1 MSSTNRIDTPENIN
15 DKYLTE
21 NPDYYNTFNKTN
33 YTYFR
38 DRMNANN
45 LNNRYNNY
53 KSSTPFNHYNNMNNK
68 NNLFV
73 SYNGGTQTQ
82 FCPLITNA
90 NLSQFFKTRS
100 RSLKFRRPC
109 GCYSNFNISKYTPC
123 RDYPTFERKEQY
135 NTNYQMDKLPI
146 IENENMRYSN
156 GFKAPQIKNNGKTIY
171 RLKNNYNDNDNYG
184 LNNEVNKDINKNEEI
199 KNNNANQ
206 MNNEAKEE
214 KRDDEYYGNRYQF
227 NYFNTKPRRRFHKV
241 QIFNNYKP
249 FLVDDF
255 NEYADYE

>member
-1 MSSTNRIDTPENIN
+1 MSSPNMANTPRNIN

-21 NPDYYNTFNKTN
+21 NPNCYNTLNKTN

-38 DRMNANN
+38 DRMNVNN
-45 LNNRYNNY
+45 LNHRYNNN

-73 SYNGGTQTQ
+73 SYNGGPQKQ

-100 RSLKFRRPC
+100 RSLKFRKPC
-109 GCYSNFNISKYTPC
+109 GCFSNFNISKYTPC
-123 RDYPTFERKEQY
+123 RDYQTIDRKEEL
-135 NTNYQMDKLPI
+135 NNNYQMNKLPI
-146 IENENMRYSN
+146 IENGNMRYSN
-156 GFKAPQIKNNGKTIY
+156 GFKSPQIKNNGKTIY
-171 RLKNNYNDNDNYG
+171 RLKNNENDNYG
-184 LNNEVNKDINKNEEI
+184 LNNDVNKDINKNEEI
-199 KNNNANQ
+199 DNNNNVNQ
-206 MNNEAKEE
+206 MNNEVKEE
-214 KRDDEYYGNRYQF
+214 KRDQEFYGNRYQF